1 MGQVQMY
8 RCTSKDCNCTIAV
21 VQRPGAG
28 IVPAPRC
35 FCGTKM
41 KKTYT
46 SPEVRELSP
55 SEAVPFFASLEQ

>member
-8 RCTSKDCNCTIAV
+8 RCTSKDCRCTIAV
-21 VQRPGAG
+21 VQRPGVE
-28 IVPAPRC
+28 IVQAPRC

-55 SEAVPFFASLEQ
+55 REAEQWFASLEQ

>member
-8 RCTSKDCNCTIAV
+8 RCTSKDCRRTKAV
-21 VQRPGAG
+21 AQKPGVEFVQ
-28 IVPAPRC
+28 APRC

-46 SPEVRELSP
+46 SPKIRELSP
-55 SEAVPFFASLEQ
+55 SEAEQLFASLKQ